1 MIKLAVETF
10 KKKEKF
16 GKLTVKKFLIVLAVA
31 VVLTFTF
38 SVSAVNYS
46 KAYAYKTQTAEVLT
60 ECEEVKKKIKKD
72 TDLIDGKGFDEYC
85 EKIAREK
92 YGYAKPGE
100 YVIYDSSF
108 GN

>member
-1 MIKLAVETF
+1 MKKLLIALAV
-10 KKKEKF
+10 
-16 GKLTVKKFLIVLAVA
+16 VIA
-31 VVLTFTF
+31 LTFTI

-46 KAYAYKTQTAEVLT
+46 KAYDYKSQTAAAKA
-60 ECEEVKKKIKKD
+60 ECEEVKKEIQKD
-72 TDLIDGKGFDEYC
+72 IDLINGKGFDEYC

-92 YGYAKPGE
+92 YDYAKPGE